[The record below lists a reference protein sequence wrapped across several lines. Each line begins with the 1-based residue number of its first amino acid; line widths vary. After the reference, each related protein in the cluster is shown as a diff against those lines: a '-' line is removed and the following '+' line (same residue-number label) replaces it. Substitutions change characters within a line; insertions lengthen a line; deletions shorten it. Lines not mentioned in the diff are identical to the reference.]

1 MEVIEVI
8 KGTAMSQQAKVI
20 LPSRFDYGYHKEFQR
35 QCTEY
40 LDNQSIT
47 EIVFDFSRVEYL
59 DSAALGMMMM
69 WQRRAAASNKKMYIK
84 GAKGATAQI
93 LAMANMQRIF
103 DYI

>member
-1 MEVIEVI
+1 MEGSHVI
-8 KGTAMSQQAKVI
+8 KGAAMSQQANII

-35 QCTEY
+35 QCTEH

-47 EIVFDFSRVEYL
+47 GIVFDFSRVEYL

-69 WQRRAAASNKKMYIK
+69 WQRRAVAAQKKMMIK

-93 LAMANMQRIF
+93 LEMANMKRIF
-103 DYI
+103 EYI

>member
-1 MEVIEVI
+1 
-8 KGTAMSQQAKVI
+8 MSDREQVV
-20 LPSRFDYGYHKEFQR
+20 LPNRFDYGYHREFQR

-40 LDNQSIT
+40 VASPTVT

-69 WQRRAAASNKKMYIK
+69 WQRRAAAAHKKMLIK

-93 LAMANMQRIF
+93 LAMANMQRLF
-103 DYI
+103 EYI

>member
-1 MEVIEVI
+1 
-8 KGTAMSQQAKVI
+8 MSQQEKII

-40 LDNQSIT
+40 LDNQNIT

-59 DSAALGMMMM
+59 DSAALGMMM
-69 WQRRAAASNKKMYIK
+69 WQRRAVAAQKKMMIK

-93 LAMANMQRIF
+93 LEMANMKRIF
-103 DYI
+103 EYI

>member
-1 MEVIEVI
+1 M
-8 KGTAMSQQAKVI
+8 TDQAVVI
-20 LPSRFDYGYHKEFQR
+20 LPNRFDYGYHKEFQR
-35 QCTEY
+35 KCTEC
-40 LDNQSIT
+40 LEGNGIT
-47 EIVFDFSRVEYL
+47 KIVFDFGAVEYL

-103 DYI
+103 EYL